1 MSVTVSGFRN
11 PMDTGVYPGFFVT
24 SMFRS
29 GGENYPINTGSGI
42 VQVTDYASITSGSI
56 KIRNLGDPDAGII
69 YHADD
74 M

>member
-1 MSVTVSGFRN
+1 MSISVSGFRN
-11 PMDTGVYPGFFVT
+11 PLDTGVYRGFFVT
-24 SMFRS
+24 SMLNS

-56 KIRNLGDPDAGII
+56 KIRNLADPNAGII
-69 YHADD
+69 YHADE